1 MSKTKSNHKEIIQRL
16 SDLAKEEFNEKNK
29 KLDEEIQKENHI
41 MYKLIL
47 GLILVVAGSV
57 IIITESS
64 WFVFVGIFLLL
75 WGDNLQQKN

>member
-57 IIITESS
+57 IIITEFPSATAS
-64 WFVFVGIFLLL
+64 TILLIL
-75 WGDNLQQKN
+75 MILI